1 MVASLLC
8 FVSIRLTFSYILFYY
23 LFVLFYS
30 SSLFYFCFD
39 SSFFVFR
46 LLILSNSY
54 TRLQIT
60 CRPFLLLLLELSA
73 QSHVT
78 CYFLKYCSLLVG
90 AAILTPLALT
100 THLFSCFLSVSQFNF
115 SIFIHIRLIC
125 QPSRLEYV
133 IVFFSLLKYL
143 FFFLSLFFFTCLH
156 VPICQISAFQ
166 LNFYLA
172 NSIFRTSISRLKVHD

>member
-1 MVASLLC
+1 MVASLL
-8 FVSIRLTFSYILFYY
+8 FALFQYVLLSLFTLPYILFYY

-60 CRPFLLLLLELSA
+60 CRLFLMLLLELSA
-73 QSHVT
+73 RSHVT
-78 CYFLKYCSLLVG
+78 SYLLKYCSLVVG

-100 THLFSCFLSVSQFNF
+100 THLVSAFLSVSQFQF
-115 SIFIHIRLIC
+115 LIFIHIMLIC
-125 QPSRLEYV
+125 QPSMLQYA

-143 FFFLSLFFFTCLH
+143 FYFFVITIFFTCLH
-156 VPICQISAFQ
+156 VPYLPNSAIP
-166 LNFYLA
+166 LELLTCHFYLSDS
-172 NSIFRTSISRLKVHD
+172 NQ